1 MSPVLDL
8 NQTHLYQ
15 AFSVLL
21 VDDEVGM
28 QLVLKKALSKWFS
41 RVDLASS
48 IEEAEVLRGEH
59 HYDLLILDINLPGRS
74 GIEWEEAFTD
84 PDHRADVIFMTG
96 FADLETAISALKLGA
111 SDFIL
116 KPFNLEQ
123 MLQAVQRCMNKRL
136 NERLQYALQRDF
148 QRHCTTQIIGSS
160 VQTELLKQRIVQ
172 FAPSR
177 ASVL

>member
-96 FADLETAISALKLGA
+96 F
-111 SDFIL
+111 
-116 KPFNLEQ
+116 
-123 MLQAVQRCMNKRL
+123 
-136 NERLQYALQRDF
+136 
-148 QRHCTTQIIGSS
+148 
-160 VQTELLKQRIVQ
+160 
-172 FAPSR
+172 
-177 ASVL
+177 

>member
-84 PDHRADVIFMTG
+84 PDHRPDSRI
-96 FADLETAISALKLGA
+96 LRPPSALSNWGQA
-111 SDFIL
+111 IL
-116 KPFNLEQ
+116 SSSHLTSNKCCKRCN
-123 MLQAVQRCMNKRL
+123 AV
-136 NERLQYALQRDF
+136 
-148 QRHCTTQIIGSS
+148 
-160 VQTELLKQRIVQ
+160 
-172 FAPSR
+172 
-177 ASVL
+177 